1 LKIEGITMAADLTAT
16 QEMQSEVVPLGTRN
30 GIELAIARREAKT
43 LGKIIGK
50 PNSPDLI
57 DGVQIEPLQIY
68 PDDRGFFTELARLG
82 KGLAANMVPDAVHKI
97 QISLTLT
104 YPGTIKA
111 IHYHSEQTDLWAPI
125 SGMVQVFLYDL
136 RRHSKTFGAINT
148 IFAGRFQPW
157 EILIPPGVAHGY
169 KALGVEPVQL
179 VYLTDRHYNP
189 ADELRLSY
197 NHPDIAY
204 DWETQHK

>member
-1 LKIEGITMAADLTAT
+1 MAADLTAT
-16 QEMQSEVVPLGTRN
+16 QETHSEIVPLGTRN
-30 GIELAIARREAKT
+30 GIEMAIARRSDKT
-43 LGKIIGK
+43 FGKIISK

-57 DGVQIEPLQIY
+57 DGIQIEPLQIY

-82 KGLAANMVPDAVHKI
+82 KGLATNMLPDATRKI
-97 QISLTLT
+97 QVSLTLT

-111 IHYHSEQTDLWAPI
+111 IHYHSEQTDLWAPV

-136 RRHSKTFGAINT
+136 RRHSRTFGAINT

-169 KALGVEPVQL
+169 KALGIEPIQL
-179 VYLTDRHYNP
+179 VYFTDRHYNP
-189 ADELRLSY
+189 ADELRLPY
-197 NHPDIAY
+197 NHPDINY

>member
-1 LKIEGITMAADLTAT
+1 MTADVTTT
-16 QEMQSEVVPLGTRN
+16 QSGQTEIVPLGKRN
-30 GIELAIARREAKT
+30 GIEMAFARRTAKT
-43 LGKIIGK
+43 LGTIIAK

-57 DGVQIEPLQIY
+57 DGVQIEPLQVY

-82 KGLAANMVPDAVHKI
+82 KGLASKMLPDDVRKI
-97 QISLTLT
+97 QVSLTLT

-136 RRHSKTFGAINT
+136 RRNSPTFGAINT

-169 KALGVEPVQL
+169 KALGIEPIQL
-179 VYLTDRHYNP
+179 VYFTDRHYNP
-189 ADELRLSY
+189 ADELRLPY

-204 DWETQHK
+204 DWEIQHK

>member
-1 LKIEGITMAADLTAT
+1 MGEANAMAADVTVR
-16 QEMQSEVVPLGTRN
+16 QETLSEPIPLGTPN
-30 GIELAIARREAKT
+30 GIEMAIARRTAKT
-43 LGKIIGK
+43 LGKVISK
-50 PNSPDLI
+50 PNSPELI
-57 DGVQIEPLQIY
+57 EGVAIEPLQIY

-82 KGLAANMVPDAVHKI
+82 KGLAAGMVPDDIRKI
-97 QISLTLT
+97 QVSLTLT

-111 IHYHSEQTDLWAPI
+111 IHYHSEQTDLWAPV

-136 RRHSKTFGAINT
+136 RRKSPTFGAINT

-169 KALGVEPVQL
+169 KALGVEPIQL
-179 VYLTDRHYNP
+179 VYFTDRHYNP
-189 ADELRLSY
+189 ADELRLPY

>member
-1 LKIEGITMAADLTAT
+1 MAANMIAT
-16 QEMQSEVVPLGTRN
+16 QENQSEIVPLGTRN
-30 GIELAIARREAKT
+30 GIEMAILRRDVKT
-43 LGKIIGK
+43 LGNIISK
-50 PNSPDLI
+50 PNSPELI

-82 KGLAANMVPDAVHKI
+82 RGLAANMVSDAVHKI
-97 QISLTLT
+97 QVSLTLT

-111 IHYHSEQTDLWAPI
+111 IHYHSEQTDLWAPV

-136 RRHSKTFGAINT
+136 RRHSRTFGTINT
-148 IFAGRFQPW
+148 IFVGRFQPW
-157 EILIPPGVAHGY
+157 EILIPPGVGHGY
-169 KALGVEPVQL
+169 KALGIEPIQL
-179 VYLTDRHYNP
+179 VYFTDRHYNP
-189 ADELRLSY
+189 ADELRLPY

>member
-1 LKIEGITMAADLTAT
+1 MAAEVTAT
-16 QEMQSEVVPLGTRN
+16 TQAIKTEIVPLGTQN
-30 GIELAIARREAKT
+30 GIEMAIARRTSKT
-43 LGKIIGK
+43 LGKIISK

-57 DGVQIEPLQIY
+57 NGVEIEPLQIY

-82 KGLAANMVPDAVHKI
+82 KGLAAQMVSDDLRKI
-97 QISLTLT
+97 QVSLALT

-111 IHYHSEQTDLWAPI
+111 IHYHSEQTDLWAPV
-125 SGMVQVFLYDL
+125 SGMAQIFLYDL
-136 RRHSKTFGAINT
+136 RRRSASFGAINT

-157 EILIPPGVAHGY
+157 EILIPPGVGHGY
-169 KALGVEPVQL
+169 KVLGVEPIQL

-189 ADELRLSY
+189 ADELRLPY